1 MRCSAVW
8 LFAIR
13 GQYTTGSKFHVLLPL
28 ALMAV
33 AALFQKICA
42 LPLLGRNRWPAHP
55 FVFSVAAEKEIN
67 TFGLRCDFSCRC
79 MNVLQWGQV
88 AMGTSPSR

>member
-1 MRCSAVW
+1 MLLVFGAILAAVW

-33 AALFQKICA
+33 AAHFFLQRRKQTGEQA
-42 LPLLGRNRWPAHP
+42 HGPAQQRQNADLLKKR
-55 FVFSVAAEKEIN
+55 S
-67 TFGLRCDFSCRC
+67 
-79 MNVLQWGQV
+79 
-88 AMGTSPSR
+88 